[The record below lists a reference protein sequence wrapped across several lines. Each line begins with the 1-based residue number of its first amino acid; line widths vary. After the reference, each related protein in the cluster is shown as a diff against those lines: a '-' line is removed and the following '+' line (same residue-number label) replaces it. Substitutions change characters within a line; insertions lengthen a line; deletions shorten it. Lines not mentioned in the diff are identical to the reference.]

1 MKKPPVISIQVFASE
16 ISRRMTTTE
25 GYSLDPIITTILID
39 QVLPIFLGWLQ
50 NICNVAPQSAGEHV
64 RSLNAKR
71 PKFLRNQMD
80 KALIRGQLER
90 HRQWCDEY
98 GVHFRRKEALMSKEQ
113 RAEIIE
119 STIEQV
125 LETPQE
131 ELYEIILELE

>member
-1 MKKPPVISIQVFASE
+1 MKKLPVFASQ
-16 ISRRMTTTE
+16 ISRRMTTTV
-25 GYSLDPIITTILID
+25 GYSLDPVITTILID
-39 QVLPIFLGWLQ
+39 QVLPIFIGWLR
-50 NICNVAPQSAGEHV
+50 NICNVAPENTSDHV

-71 PKFLRNQMD
+71 PKFLRSQMD
-80 KALIRGQLER
+80 KALVKEQIER
-90 HRQWCDEY
+90 HRNWCNEY
-98 GVHFRRKEALMSKEQ
+98 GVTFRRKEALMSKSQ